1 MRCGNATCTRRSTRY
16 TVCVGK
22 AAIPP
27 VTELQAVPLDAV
39 VDLVNEWST
48 VARRTAQ
55 EQDRSFPE
63 FPHFAAAHGLDT
75 NEFGRQLDNDDL
87 VRVADSLYPAFSVP
101 GDDEAAAHLNSLLA
115 EAKPTP
121 RLALDRGRIVDSW
134 TAPAGRTA
142 LLAGCVL
149 ALRELLI
156 EQGGSRRLGVCSG
169 IKCADVYIDGSPGG
183 HKRFCDIRCQ
193 NRARINAFR
202 RAKRTTDTT
211 GV

>member
-1 MRCGNATCTRRSTRY
+1 MRCGNATCMRRSTRY
-16 TVCVGK
+16 TVRVGK

-121 RLALDRGRIVDSW
+121 RLAPSRS
-134 TAPAGRTA
+134 TTPAYFRLICSAWGFQRRTSGPGQA
-142 LLAGCVL
+142 
-149 ALRELLI
+149 RTSPSK
-156 EQGGSRRLGVCSG
+156 SR
-169 IKCADVYIDGSPGG
+169 
-183 HKRFCDIRCQ
+183 
-193 NRARINAFR
+193 
-202 RAKRTTDTT
+202 
-211 GV
+211 